1 MVVNA
6 HRVDRGERKERIEG
20 QGNRT
25 NAFIRNSFVE
35 HYVHETEPTA
45 GTGGLERSTSASREG
60 QKGTQEH
67 EAYRTYRMTY
77 RNVKENKGIGT

>member
-1 MVVNA
+1 MVVSA
-6 HRVDRGERKERIEG
+6 HRVDRGERKEGIEG
-20 QGNRT
+20 HGNRT
-25 NAFIRNSFVE
+25 NAFTRNSFVE

-67 EAYRTYRMTY
+67 EA
-77 RNVKENKGIGT
+77 GQIGM